1 LNRNYLFQFFIIF
14 LPLLGLIFL
23 LPSQQTFVLVDLTSQ
38 NSNYDRIRSSNS
50 VEPSFDAQDL
60 IGLAPNLWNGNLT
73 GKGVTVA
80 VLDTGISPN
89 HQVFTNDGKIN
100 WTKRIIAFYSESIDG
115 LSPNPTD
122 IQWHGTWAA
131 SILGGNSS
139 IYQGVAPAVKFVI
152 MQIFEEINGQVVT
165 TLSLLNQAVDWILTN
180 KDAYNI
186 SIVNMSF
193 GIDPTSTDLQYI
205 SQMDSTVEKLVN
217 DGILVVVAAG
227 NNGDEGI
234 KTINAPG
241 SSESVLTVGGVDDIG
256 NMYSKSSIGPTYE
269 GYRKPDVCAPAVSI
283 LGAYPGNIFAYATGT
298 SASTP
303 LISGLA
309 ALMLEKDPA
318 LDPLE
323 LKNIISLT
331 SYRTIDPLFITD
343 NHQGW
348 GIVQGYASL
357 AALEPPITLTQNT
370 KFQVELNENYSVF
383 CQPIRLR
390 PDHYFIESIQK
401 DSLPAEMYLFDKTP
415 NPDGTP
421 KLVAS
426 TINSLDISKIMGV
439 SPTNTHDYYLV
450 LKSSS
455 KNSGGFEIRLI
466 IDLRGLILLGFTIFN
481 MIGIIYVSRWYW
493 KTQRKL

>member
-1 LNRNYLFQFFIIF
+1 LNKSYVIQFFI
-14 LPLLGLIFL
+14 LLSPLLGVIFL
-23 LPSQQTFVLVDLTSQ
+23 LPSHYAIVPIDLTSQ
-38 NSNYDRIRSSNS
+38 NPNYERTSSSNNLK
-50 VEPSFDAQDL
+50 PSFDSQDL
-60 IGLAPNLWNGNLT
+60 IGLTPSLWNGNLT

-100 WTKRIIAFYSESIDG
+100 WTERIAAFYSESIDG

-139 IYQGVAPAVKFVI
+139 FYQGVAPAVKFVI
-152 MQIFEEINGQVVT
+152 MQIFEDINGQVIT
-165 TLSLLNQAVDWILTN
+165 TLSILERAVDWLLEN
-180 KDAYNI
+180 KEAYNI

-193 GIDPTSTDLQYI
+193 GIDPTTTDLQYI
-205 SQMDSTVEKLVN
+205 TQMDSTVEKLVN

-241 SSESVLTVGGVDDIG
+241 SSESVLTIGGVDDNG

-269 GYRKPDVCAPAVSI
+269 GNRKPDVCAPAVSI

-303 LISGLA
+303 LVSGLA

-318 LDPLE
+318 LNPLE

-348 GIVQGYASL
+348 GIVQGYAAL
-357 AALEPPITLTQNT
+357 AALESPIILTQNT

-383 CQPIRLR
+383 CQPIQLR
-390 PDHYFIESIQK
+390 PDHYFFELVQK
-401 DSLPAEMYLFDKTP
+401 DSLPAELYLFDKSP

-421 KLVAS
+421 KLVSS
-426 TINSLDISKIMGV
+426 TLNSIDVSKTTGIF
-439 SPTNTHDYYLV
+439 TTDTHDYYLV
-450 LKSSS
+450 LKSSFKS
-455 KNSGGFEIRLI
+455 SGGFEIRLI
-466 IDLRGLILLGFTIFN
+466 IDLRSLILLGFAIFN
-481 MIGIIYVSRWYW
+481 MVGIIYVSRLYG
-493 KTQRKL
+493 KIKRK